1 MSGRTKQIVNLTHIV
16 QGEQESLDVEPSK
29 EVELEVEVNIRFI
42 FTTYWLHIGSVSKGK
57 EVFLVLLLFHLKGIN
72 MYIWYLIN

>member
-42 FTTYWLHIGSVSKGK
+42 FTTY
-57 EVFLVLLLFHLKGIN
+57 
-72 MYIWYLIN
+72 